1 MRLPVGGAS
10 TRRPPGGPYQRRRT
24 MQFQLSGQQIEVTP
38 ALRDHA
44 TSKLDRLTRLDD
56 KCLGLSIVL
65 SVDKLQ
71 QRAEG
76 TLAVNGATL
85 HAEAAE
91 ADMYASIDVL
101 FDKLVAQLRKHRDKL
116 CDKHQREVRQERQYG

>member
-1 MRLPVGGAS
+1 
-10 TRRPPGGPYQRRRT
+10 

-44 TSKLDRLTRLDD
+44 TAKLDRLTRLDD
-56 KCLGLSIVL
+56 KLLSLAIVL
-65 SVDKLQ
+65 SVDKLR

-76 TLAVNGATL
+76 TLGVIGATL

-91 ADMYASIDVL
+91 ADMYASIDIL
-101 FDKLVAQLRKHRDKL
+101 FDQLVVQLRKHREKVR
-116 CDKHQREVRQERQYG
+116 DKHQHEARAARQFG

>member
-1 MRLPVGGAS
+1 
-10 TRRPPGGPYQRRRT
+10 

-44 TSKLDRLTRLDD
+44 TAKLDRLTRLDE
-56 KCLGLSIVL
+56 KLICLAIVL

-76 TLAVNGATL
+76 TLGVIGATL
-85 HAEAAE
+85 HAEATE
-91 ADMYASIDVL
+91 VDMYASIDVL
-101 FDKLVAQLRKHRDKL
+101 FDKLVIQLRKHREKVS
-116 CDKHQREVRQERQYG
+116 DKHQQEAREARQYG